1 MNSQS
6 QILIKKME
14 QGFRSD
20 IPSESKRRIIEN
32 SMTVFSKKGLTA
44 ARISDIAKEAGFSQ
58 GFVYNHYKSKDD
70 IFNDISN
77 LAASGSIRLVGEA
90 AKLECGSFDKLYLL
104 AQALTAPDTLAQV
117 HFRLVVL
124 QTAASDIIPDEAK
137 ESFKQAARE
146 QIGIVA
152 QIIADGQRT
161 GDIGSGDAIEMAM
174 AYFAVIQGIA
184 IMRMQTEEEII
195 FPDLKVVLG
204 FLKG

>member
-1 MNSQS
+1 MDIQS
-6 QILIKKME
+6 QKLIKKME
-14 QGFRSD
+14 EGFHSD
-20 IPSESKRRIIEN
+20 IPSESKRRIIIN

-70 IFNDISN
+70 IFIDISN
-77 LAASGSIRLVGEA
+77 LAASGSVRLVGEA
-90 AKLECGSFDKLYLL
+90 AKLDCGAFDKLYSL
-104 AQALTAPDTLAQV
+104 AQAITAPDTLAQV

-137 ESFKQAARE
+137 QSFKQAAKK

-152 QIIADGQRT
+152 QIIADGQHT
-161 GDIGSGDAIEMAM
+161 GGIGAGEPVQMAM
-174 AYFAVIQGIA
+174 AYFAVIQGMA
-184 IMRMQTEEEII
+184 IMRMQAEEEIT